1 MGLDARQ
8 GVDWDAAYAPA
19 QGATLL
25 TPSDSAD
32 LAIPSRGLYVGGT
45 GNVKVTMRGGDTLL
59 FTGLAAGVIHPIS
72 VVRVWSTTTTATS
85 IIAVY

>member
-1 MGLDARQ
+1 MALDGRT
-8 GVDWDAAYAPA
+8 GVEWDAAYAPA

-32 LAIPSRGLYVGGT
+32 LAIPSRGLYVGAT

-59 FTGLAAGVIHPIS
+59 FTGLAAGIIHPLS
-72 VVRVWSTTTTATS
+72 VTRVWATTTTATS
-85 IIAVY
+85 IVAVY